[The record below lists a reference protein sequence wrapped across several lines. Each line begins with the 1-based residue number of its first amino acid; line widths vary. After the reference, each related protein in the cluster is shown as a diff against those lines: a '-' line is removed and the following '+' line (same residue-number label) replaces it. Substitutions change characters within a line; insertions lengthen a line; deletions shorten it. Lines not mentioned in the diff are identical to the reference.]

1 MSYKNKTF
9 VSFDGDTDM
18 SYYRLM
24 EAWKQND
31 NIAFNFYNAHD
42 LNSARDTSTEESIKA
57 QLMERMR
64 NTKVFVLLV
73 GEKTQYLYK
82 FVRWE
87 IEQAVSRNLPII
99 AVNLNGK
106 RSMDKDRCPPLL
118 KDELAVHISF
128 NAGIMQYAL
137 ENWPNSHEAYKAQE
151 KKGAYY
157 YNDSVYGNL
166 GL

>member
-18 SYYRLM
+18 YYYRLM

-31 NIAFNFYNAHD
+31 NIPFYFYNAHD
-42 LNSARDTSTEESIKA
+42 LNTAKDTSTEESIKA
-57 QLMERMR
+57 QLMERLR

-73 GEKTQYLYK
+73 GENTRYLYK

-87 IEQAVSRNLPII
+87 IEQALSRNLPII

-106 RSMDKDRCPPLL
+106 RSMDTDRCPPLL
-118 KDELAVHISF
+118 RDELVVHISF
-128 NAGIMQYAL
+128 NAAIMQYAL
-137 ENWPNSHEAYKAQE
+137 ENWPNSHEVCKSQ
-151 KKGAYY
+151 KKTGAYY
-157 YNDSVYGNL
+157 YNDDVYRSL
-166 GL
+166 DL